1 MDFFSN
7 PVILSVLVL
16 CILCLCKVNV
26 LLSMLISALVAGL
39 VGGLSIQKTMDLLTQ
54 GFSANATT
62 ALAYILLGTYAV
74 AIAYTGLMHV
84 LAAWLGKRMGSASIL
99 LCFVLA
105 FISCL
110 SQNVIP
116 IHIAFIPLLIPPLLV
131 LFNKMQLDRR
141 AIACSLCFGLKA
153 PYIAIPVGFGLIFMG
168 IVSDNM
174 TSNGMPTGITDI
186 VKVNWIIGLSMF
198 IGLCIAI
205 LVSYRKKRV
214 YKDLPIA
221 GVADDEVETGSGMS
235 YRHIVTM
242 VSLGVTVAV
251 QIWLQSLP
259 LAALVG
265 LIIMFAFKAV
275 EFRLIDEQFT
285 KGIEMMGFIAFVM
298 LIAGGYALILKETGS
313 VKELVESVVPF
324 LGQSKVFTAFV
335 ITFIGLVVTM
345 GIGTSFGTIP
355 IIAVIYVPLCQS
367 VGFSVPATILL
378 ISAAAALGDAGSPA
392 SDSTLGPTSGL
403 NADGQHDHIWD
414 TCVPTFIHFNIP
426 IMLGAIIGA
435 QFL

>member
-1 MDFFSN
+1 M
-7 PVILSVLVL
+7 
-16 CILCLCKVNV
+16 
-26 LLSMLISALVAGL
+26 SMLISALVAGL

-99 LCFVLA
+99 MCFVLA

-205 LVSYRKKRV
+205 LISYRKKRV

-221 GVADDEVETGSGMS
+221 GVKDDEVETGSGMS
-235 YRHIVTM
+235 YRHIVTLI
-242 VSLGVTVAV
+242 SLGVTVVV

-414 TCVPTFIHFNIP
+414 TCVPTFLHFNIP

>member
-1 MDFFSN
+1 
-7 PVILSVLVL
+7 
-16 CILCLCKVNV
+16 
-26 LLSMLISALVAGL
+26 ML
-39 VGGLSIQKTMDLLTQ
+39 
-54 GFSANATT
+54 
-62 ALAYILLGTYAV
+62 
-74 AIAYTGLMHV
+74 
-84 LAAWLGKRMGSASIL
+84 
-99 LCFVLA
+99 
-105 FISCL
+105 
-110 SQNVIP
+110 
-116 IHIAFIPLLIPPLLV
+116 
-131 LFNKMQLDRR
+131 
-141 AIACSLCFGLKA
+141 
-153 PYIAIPVGFGLIFMG
+153 
-168 IVSDNM
+168 
-174 TSNGMPTGITDI
+174 
-186 VKVNWIIGLSMF
+186 

-205 LVSYRKKRV
+205 LFSYRKKRI
-214 YKDLPIA
+214 YKDLPVA
-221 GVADDEVETGSGMS
+221 GVRDDEVEGGTGMS
-235 YRHIVTM
+235 YRHIVTL
-242 VSLGVTVAV
+242 VSLAVTVGV
-251 QIWLQSLP
+251 QIWTQSLP

-426 IMLGAIIGA
+426 IMVGAIIGA

>member
-39 VGGLSIQKTMDLLTQ
+39 VGGFSIQKTMDLLTQ

>member
-198 IGLCIAI
+198 IGLCVAI

>member
-26 LLSMLISALVAGL
+26 LLSILISALVAGL

-205 LVSYRKKRV
+205 LVSYRKKRI

>member
-1 MDFFSN
+1 MDFFTN

-99 LCFVLA
+99 MCFVLA

-205 LVSYRKKRV
+205 LISYRKKRV

-221 GVADDEVETGSGMS
+221 CVKDDEVETGSGMS

-242 VSLGVTVAV
+242 ISLGVTVVV

-414 TCVPTFIHFNIP
+414 TCVPTFLHFNIP